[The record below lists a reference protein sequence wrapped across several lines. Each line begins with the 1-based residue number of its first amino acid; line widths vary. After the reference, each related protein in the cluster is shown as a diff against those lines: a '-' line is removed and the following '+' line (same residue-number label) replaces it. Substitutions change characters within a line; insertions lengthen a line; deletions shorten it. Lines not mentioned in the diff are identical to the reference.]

1 MKTALVIGATG
12 VTGKHIVSQ
21 LLARSDYDQVVA
33 FSRRA
38 LPVTHSKLVNH
49 LVDFDHI
56 DDWAALLRGDDL
68 FSALGTTRK
77 QAGSKKAQYKV
88 DYSYQAN
95 VIQAAAANGVSRVFL
110 ISSPQASAES
120 PFFYNRIKGE
130 LDDFAATQGFQTL
143 VYFKPS
149 IILGDRPDK
158 REAEKIGGALA
169 AGIAKWVPGASR
181 YRPIS
186 GEQLGNAIVSCACSN
201 IPAGAHTYELDEIFD
216 LLPE

>member
-21 LLARSDYDQVVA
+21 LLARQDYDQVLA

-38 LPVTHSKLVNH
+38 LSVVHSKLVNH
-49 LVDFDHI
+49 VVDFDHI
-56 DDWAALLRGDDL
+56 EDWATLLRGDDL

-120 PFFYNRIKGE
+120 PLFYNRIKGE
-130 LDDFAATQGFQTL
+130 LDNFAATQGFQTL

-158 REAEKIGGALA
+158 RVAEKIGGALA
-169 AGIAKWVPGASR
+169 AGIAKWVPGANR

-186 GEQLGNAIVSCACSN
+186 GEQLGNAIVSCAGSN
-201 IPAGAHTYELDEIFD
+201 IPAGVHTYELDEIFD